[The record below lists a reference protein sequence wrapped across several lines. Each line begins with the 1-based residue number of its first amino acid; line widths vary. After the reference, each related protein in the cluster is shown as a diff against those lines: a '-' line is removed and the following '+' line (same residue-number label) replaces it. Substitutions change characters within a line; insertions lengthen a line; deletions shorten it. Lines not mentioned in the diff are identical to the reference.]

1 MKFSL
6 LIAGYKLRRIAA
18 VVWICGLCSISSL
31 NGHAQV
37 DRNFE
42 EPFHFVSAV
51 LSESVSLRSAD
62 RKPVNRIIGWL
73 EDVLLV
79 DTRVHLN
86 AVMHTGVI
94 VSAIN
99 ARNFEGFVRN
109 GSDWVRFSVRK
120 AGREAVTI
128 ERPVVRFY
136 RLQTEGAPDK
146 IRPIIRMKLCVAG
159 YVEDADFILRDKVSE
174 GYSIVL
180 GRSFL
185 ARKFLIDPRRKFL
198 ANGAC

>member
-1 MKFSL
+1 MRFSL

-18 VVWICGLCSISSL
+18 VVWICGLCSISSS
-31 NGHAQV
+31 NGHAQI

-42 EPFHFVSAV
+42 EPVRFVSAV
-51 LSESVSLRSAD
+51 PSESMSLRTAD
-62 RKPVNRIIGWL
+62 RKPASRIVGWL

-79 DTRVHLN
+79 DAKVHLN

-99 ARNFEGFVRN
+99 APNFENFVRN
-109 GSDWVRFSVRK
+109 GSAWVRFSVRK
-120 AGREAVTI
+120 AGGEAVTI
-128 ERPVVRFY
+128 ERPVIRFY
-136 RLQTEGAPDK
+136 RLQSEGAPDK
-146 IRPIIRMKLCVAG
+146 KRPIVQMKLCVAG
-159 YVEDADFILRDKVSE
+159 YVEDADLILRDKTPK

-185 ARKFLIDPRRKFL
+185 ARKLLIDPSRKFL
-198 ANGAC
+198 GRGAC